1 MVKNFESITIGSANA
16 TKLANFYKKKIGLKQ
31 SWDAVMGK
39 NSNVYGFTI
48 GKMDLVI
55 MDHSEVKGKNK
66 NPARLMFNLEVDNIE
81 KEFAKLK
88 KAGVKVV
95 AKVYHIQDYGY
106 MATFADLDGNYFQLV
121 KTKE

>member
-1 MVKNFESITIGSANA
+1 MVKNFESITVGSANA
-16 TKLANFYKKKIGLKQ
+16 TKLAKFYQKKVGLKQ

-39 NSNVYGFTI
+39 NANVYGFTI

-55 MDHSEVKGKNK
+55 MDHSKIKGKSK
-66 NPARLMFNLEVDNIE
+66 DPSRLMFNLEVDNIE

-88 KAGVKVV
+88 KAGVKVI
-95 AKVYHIQDYGY
+95 AKIYHIEEYGY
-106 MATFADLDGNYFQLV
+106 LATFADLDGNYFQLV

>member
-1 MVKNFESITIGSANA
+1 MVKNFESVIIGSQNA
-16 TKLANFYKKKIGLKQ
+16 TKLANFYKKKVGLKQ

-39 NSNVYGFTI
+39 NANVYGFSI
-48 GKMDLVI
+48 GKIDLVI
-55 MDHSEVKGKNK
+55 MDQSKVKGKSK
-66 NPARLMFNLEVDNIE
+66 DPSRLMFNLEAGNIE

-95 AKVYHIQDYGY
+95 AKIHHVQEYGY
-106 MATFADLDGNYFQLV
+106 LATFEDLDGNYFQLV